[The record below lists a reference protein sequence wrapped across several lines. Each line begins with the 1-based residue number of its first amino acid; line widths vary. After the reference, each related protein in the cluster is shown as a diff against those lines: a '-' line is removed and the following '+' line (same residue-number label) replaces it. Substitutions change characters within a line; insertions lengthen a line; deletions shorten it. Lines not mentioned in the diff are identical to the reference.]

1 MPSSAFAFLDKI
13 LQCGENFSNYQPFLA
28 SCLKKKL
35 FNLLQPDTGDLFPP
49 DTVTS
54 AKPY

>member
-54 AKPY
+54 AEPY